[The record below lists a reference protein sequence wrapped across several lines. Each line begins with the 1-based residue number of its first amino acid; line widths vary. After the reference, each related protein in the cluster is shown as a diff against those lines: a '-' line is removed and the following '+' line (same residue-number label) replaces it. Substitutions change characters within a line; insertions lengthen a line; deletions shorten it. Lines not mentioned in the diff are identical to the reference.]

1 MFGNFQRTCGA
12 VIQTGIQQKPKF
24 NLNKKIAPENIKAWR
39 KFTSSKKTIE
49 NKDYYLDQKKAS
61 TQKIR
66 KVDLHGLFLDEAN
79 KKIEILIDKYFMEG
93 VEKIIIITGKGL
105 RSKTSNNPYVSKDLS
120 ILKNSVPNY
129 INANLKI
136 KSKIKSISKAEIKD
150 GGEGAFYIFLKKL
163 QNKF

>member
-1 MFGNFQRTCGA
+1 M
-12 VIQTGIQQKPKF
+12 
-24 NLNKKIAPENIKAWR
+24 NKKITPKDLKAWR
-39 KFTSSKKTIE
+39 KFISNKKRIE

-66 KVDLHGLFLDEAN
+66 KVDLHGLSLDEAN

-120 ILKNSVPNY
+120 ILKNSVPDY

-136 KSKIKSISKAEIKD
+136 KNKIKSISKAEIKD

-163 QNKF
+163 

>member
-1 MFGNFQRTCGA
+1 M
-12 VIQTGIQQKPKF
+12 
-24 NLNKKIAPENIKAWR
+24 NKKITPEDIKVWR
-39 KFTSSKKTIE
+39 KFISSKETIK
-49 NKDYYLDQKKAS
+49 NKDYYSDQKKAS

-66 KVDLHGLFLDEAN
+66 KIDLHGLSLDEAN

-105 RSKTSNNPYVSKDLS
+105 RSKTGNNPYVSKDLS
-120 ILKNSVPNY
+120 ILRNSVPDY

-136 KSKIKSISKAEIKD
+136 RSKIKHISKAEIKD

-163 QNKF
+163 

>member
-1 MFGNFQRTCGA
+1 M
-12 VIQTGIQQKPKF
+12 
-24 NLNKKIAPENIKAWR
+24 NKKIVPEDLKAWR
-39 KFTSSKKTIE
+39 KFTSSKETIE
-49 NKDYYLDQKKAS
+49 NKDYYLDQKK
-61 TQKIR
+61 TFIPKIR
-66 KVDLHGLFLDEAN
+66 KVDLHGLSLDEAN
-79 KKIEILIDKYFMEG
+79 KKVEIFIDKCFMEG

-105 RSKTSNNPYVSKDLS
+105 RSKISNNPYVSKDLN

-163 QNKF
+163 

>member
-1 MFGNFQRTCGA
+1 
-12 VIQTGIQQKPKF
+12 
-24 NLNKKIAPENIKAWR
+24 LNRKTTPEDIKAWR
-39 KFTSSKKTIE
+39 KFTSSKEKIE
-49 NKDYYLDQKKAS
+49 NKDYYLDKKKAS

-66 KVDLHGLFLDEAN
+66 KVDLHGLSLDEAN

-105 RSKTSNNPYVSKDLS
+105 GSKVSNNPYVSEDLS

-129 INANLKI
+129 INTNSKI
-136 KSKIKSISKAEIKD
+136 KNKIKSISKAEIKD

>member
-1 MFGNFQRTCGA
+1 M
-12 VIQTGIQQKPKF
+12 
-24 NLNKKIAPENIKAWR
+24 NKKIKPEDVRAWK
-39 KFTSSKKTIE
+39 KFTLSKETIE
-49 NKDYYLDQKKAS
+49 NKDYYLDQKKTS

-66 KVDLHGLFLDEAN
+66 KVDLHGLSLEEAN

-120 ILKNSVPNY
+120 ILKNSVPDY

-136 KSKIKSISKAEIKD
+136 KSKIKSISKAVIKD

-163 QNKF
+163 